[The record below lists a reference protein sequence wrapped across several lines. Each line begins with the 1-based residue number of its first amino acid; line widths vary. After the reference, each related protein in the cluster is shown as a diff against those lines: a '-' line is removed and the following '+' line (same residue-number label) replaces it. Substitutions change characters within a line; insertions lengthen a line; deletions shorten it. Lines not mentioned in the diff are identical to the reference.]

1 MSYKLLESTELGMT
15 LESERLN
22 FGEEH
27 DLQDVVVND
36 SEVVVVDGN
45 EIMPDGVEVA
55 DNNVVGVVYNK
66 IVVSNTDGKTFV
78 VDNEKIGWNELW
90 TNDEDGEVLTG
101 SLTQL

>member
-22 FGEEH
+22 FEKEH

-45 EIMPDGVEVA
+45 EIMPDGVELA

-66 IVVSNTDGKTFV
+66 IVVNNADGKTSV
-78 VDNEKIGWNELW
+78 SY
-90 TNDEDGEVLTG
+90 THLTLPTIY
-101 SLTQL
+101 SV